1 MICEWLARGALCSQA
16 YDKYKD
22 HAEFFRYIGVPRI
35 DAYRI
40 CHGLELAA
48 AVVIDEL
55 IVPYFYRRSAKL
67 SKAVVDALWT
77 LSATATPSLVALNSV
92 LPEETIA
99 VVQGPCIFGLE
110 LDRRAVFLGP
120 YELSEPLRE
129 YTSSPIFTPFQDY
142 IVIADAGYDQ
152 IAEAARRYGAVVH
165 VSCIT
170 DVPPPAF
177 IFLCDVHRELGD
189 LLTKALGAMPY
200 QGEATL
206 HIQNARLAAKKGG
219 FRV

>member
-35 DAYRI
+35 DAYRL
-40 CHGLELAA
+40 CHGFELAA

-120 YELSEPLRE
+120 YELLEPLKE

-152 IAEAARRYGAVVH
+152 IAEVARRYGAVVH
-165 VSCIT
+165 VSCIA

-177 IFLCDVHRELGD
+177 ILLCDVHRELGD
-189 LLTKALGAMPY
+189 LLTKAIGAKPH
-200 QGEATL
+200 QGEGSINIPAGK
-206 HIQNARLAAKKGG
+206 IAVKK
-219 FRV
+219 